1 MKAFLISGLTLVLLT
16 GGAFAQASSPPPA
29 PPAQGASAA
38 PQPPPPAGPGVAATK
53 PPAPPAPGAA
63 PPPVPLG
70 GSEAGPDDMGAP
82 PPPPPGGPG
91 PRGQRPPPP
100 PPSRAAHFR
109 LQRGDA
115 MVDVKC
121 ADDEQMKVC
130 ADLTLQMVD
139 RLQTTLKP

>member
-1 MKAFLISGLTLVLLT
+1 ME
-16 GGAFAQASSPPPA
+16 
-29 PPAQGASAA
+29 
-38 PQPPPPAGPGVAATK
+38 GP
-53 PPAPPAPGAA
+53 
-63 PPPVPLG
+63 
-70 GSEAGPDDMGAP
+70 P

-91 PRGQRPPPP
+91 PRGQRPPPLP
-100 PPSRAAHFR
+100 ERAAHFR

-139 RLQTTLKP
+139 RLETMLKP

>member
-1 MKAFLISGLTLVLLT
+1 MKAFLVSGLTLVLLT
-16 GGAFAQASSPPPA
+16 GGAFAQASGQPPA
-29 PPAQGASAA
+29 PPAQGAA
-38 PQPPPPAGPGVAATK
+38 
-53 PPAPPAPGAA
+53 AA
-63 PPPVPLG
+63 PPPPPPG
-70 GSEAGPDDMGAP
+70 GPEAGPDDMGGP

-91 PRGQRPPPP
+91 PRGQRPPP

>member
-1 MKAFLISGLTLVLLT
+1 MKAFLISALTLFLLT
-16 GGAFAQASSPPPA
+16 GGALAQATGQPPA
-29 PPAQGASAA
+29 PPAQGAAA
-38 PQPPPPAGPGVAATK
+38 PPPAPAGGVAATQ
-53 PPAPPAPGAA
+53 PPAPPAPGVG
-63 PPPVPLG
+63 PPLSPG
-70 GSEAGPDDMGAP
+70 GPEAGPDDMGGP

-91 PRGQRPPPP
+91 PRGNPPPP

-130 ADLTLQMVD
+130 ADLTLQMID
-139 RLQTTLKP
+139 RLQTILKP

>member
-1 MKAFLISGLTLVLLT
+1 MKALLLSGLTLALLT
-16 GGAFAQASSPPPA
+16 GGALAQAN
-29 PPAQGASAA
+29 GR
-38 PQPPPPAGPGVAATK
+38 
-53 PPAPPAPGAA
+53 PPAPPAPGMAA
-63 PPPVPLG
+63 PPPAPGLAPSPPPPPGVAPPPVG
-70 GSEAGPDDMGAP
+70 PGAEAGDMEGPP

-91 PRGQRPPPP
+91 PRGQRPPPLP
-100 PPSRAAHFR
+100 ERAAHFR

-139 RLQTTLKP
+139 RLQTMLKP

>member
-1 MKAFLISGLTLVLLT
+1 MKALLISGLTLVLLT
-16 GGAFAQASSPPPA
+16 GGAFAQESGQPPA
-29 PPAQGASAA
+29 P
-38 PQPPPPAGPGVAATK
+38 GPGVAAK
-53 PPAPPAPGAA
+53 QPPAPPAPGA
-63 PPPVPLG
+63 PPPPPPPG
-70 GSEAGPDDMGAP
+70 GPEAGPDDMGGP

-100 PPSRAAHFR
+100 RPSRAAHFR

-139 RLQTTLKP
+139 RLQTMLKP